1 MNLPLRDRSRPRQ
14 GTLGVLLSACLLLV
28 VVQSAAAQRVQID
41 FDEFHG
47 HDGTVDY
54 IRSIA
59 RAYPNITELLE
70 IGQSNMGRPIYVL
83 VISNMSTG
91 TTIDQYVELRN
102 PRREGVDN
110 VTPMKSYHG
119 KPGIWIDGGT
129 HGNEYTG
136 TEVNLYI
143 IDKLVA
149 GYGTDS
155 EITQLIDDNTFYFCP
170 MVNPDGVHMS
180 VEEGIPQRQNSMLV
194 DDDEDGEVNEDGPD
208 DLNGDGL
215 YTSFRYPDPEGR
227 YVLDD
232 EDQRHM
238 IRLGQDEETEK
249 ETYSVVREDRDND
262 GDGERGEDPIRGIDV
277 NRNFPEGW
285 FRDDDTQGGSGYY
298 AASSVETRAILE
310 FFTNHTNILLV
321 QSFHTSGGFT
331 YRPFARWSDDQ
342 IDPKDL
348 SIYDRVM
355 GKKYLE
361 LNDQEVPEA
370 WLDAE
375 PAEGDAAEAGPP
387 MRTAPQRTAR
397 PGGGMPPG
405 GGRPAAGGAGRQAGS
420 GYEMPTLWQHPYND
434 AQDRAYGFGIF
445 IDWAYAQFGS
455 YSMTTELWSWQRD
468 TRGVPGFD
476 GEDDRDLFYRSLLA
490 YQDDVYDG
498 EMFVDWTP
506 YNHPELGRGEV
517 GGWVSTFGS
526 NNAIPGETLE
536 RIADIHWQFELF
548 KAGLMPKLEI
558 TEASAEVLYTTDNT
572 SQARAV
578 SDGNTVTIRAGRNLG
593 RYKVVKVTATVE
605 NTGAL
610 ATHVAR
616 GANLAG
622 NRQDVIWLIGN
633 RDRIKFLQGS
643 AWQRLGVIDGTLE
656 IPGYD
661 PSTAPELR
669 VPMEFGMPPE
679 EPGAEPQTGNTRE
692 VTWLIAVEGDTP
704 LRIVLSSQ
712 KGGTRVRELSVR

>member
-1 MNLPLRDRSRPRQ
+1 
-14 GTLGVLLSACLLLV
+14 
-28 VVQSAAAQRVQID
+28 
-41 FDEFHG
+41 
-47 HDGTVDY
+47 
-54 IRSIA
+54 
-59 RAYPNITELLE
+59 
-70 IGQSNMGRPIYVL
+70 
-83 VISNMSTG
+83 
-91 TTIDQYVELRN
+91 
-102 PRREGVDN
+102 
-110 VTPMKSYHG
+110 
-119 KPGIWIDGGT
+119 
-129 HGNEYTG
+129 
-136 TEVNLYI
+136 
-143 IDKLVA
+143 
-149 GYGTDS
+149 
-155 EITQLIDDNTFYFCP
+155 
-170 MVNPDGVHMS
+170 
-180 VEEGIPQRQNSMLV
+180 
-194 DDDEDGEVNEDGPD
+194 
-208 DLNGDGL
+208 
-215 YTSFRYPDPEGR
+215 
-227 YVLDD
+227 
-232 EDQRHM
+232 M
-238 IRLGQDEETEK
+238 IRLGQNEETDK
-249 ETYSVVREDRDND
+249 ERYSVVREDRDND
-262 GDGERGEDPIRGIDV
+262 GDGDRGEDPIRGIDV

-285 FRDDDTQGGSGYY
+285 WRDDDTQGGSGFY
-298 AASSVETRAILE
+298 AASSVEARVILE
-310 FFTNHTNILLV
+310 FFTNNTNILMV

-331 YRPFARWSDDQ
+331 YRPFARWSDDE

-348 SIYDRVM
+348 SIYDRIM

-375 PAEGDAAEAGPP
+375 PEEGGDA
-387 MRTAPQRTAR
+387 
-397 PGGGMPPG
+397 
-405 GGRPAAGGAGRQAGS
+405 PARQASDGQGS
-420 GYEMPTLWQHPYND
+420 RGYEMPTLWQHPYND
-434 AQDRAYGFGIF
+434 SQDRAYGFGIF
-445 IDWAYAQFGS
+445 IDWAYAQFGT

-468 TRGVPGFD
+468 TRGVPGFN

-498 EMFVDWTP
+498 EMFVDWAA
-506 YNHPELGRGEV
+506 YNHPELGRGEI

-536 RIADIHWQFELF
+536 RICEIHWQFELF

-558 TEASAEVLYTTDNT
+558 TEAEAEVLYTTDNT

-578 SDGNTVTIRAGRNLG
+578 SDGNTVTIRAGRNIG

-633 RDRIKFLQGS
+633 RDRIKFLQGNV
-643 AWQRLGVIDGTLE
+643 WQRLGVIEGTMD

-704 LRIVLSSQ
+704 LQIVLSSQ
-712 KGGTRVRELSVR
+712 KGGTSVRNLSVR

>member
-1 MNLPLRDRSRPRQ
+1 MNLPLRERSRPRQ
-14 GTLGVLLSACLLLV
+14 GTVGVLLSACLLLV
-28 VVQSAAAQRVQID
+28 AVQSAAAQRVQID

-47 HDGTVDY
+47 HDGTADY
-54 IRSIA
+54 IRDVA

-70 IGQSNMGRPIYVL
+70 IGQSTMGRPIYVL

-91 TTIDQYVELRN
+91 TTIDQHVELRN

-110 VTPMKSYHG
+110 VTPMKSYNG
-119 KPGIWIDGGT
+119 KPGMWIDGGT

-143 IDKLVA
+143 IDKLVT
-149 GYGTDS
+149 GYGADD
-155 EITQLIDDNTFYFCP
+155 EITQLVDDNAFFFCP

-180 VEEGIPQRQNSMLV
+180 VEEGISQRQNSMLF

-227 YVLDD
+227 YVMDD
-232 EDQRHM
+232 EDSRHM
-238 IRLGQDEETEK
+238 IRLGQNDETDK
-249 ETYSVVREDRDND
+249 ERYSVVREDRDND

-285 FRDDDTQGGSGYY
+285 WRDDDTQGGSGFY
-298 AASSVETRAILE
+298 AASSVEARVILE
-310 FFTNHTNILLV
+310 FFTNNTNILMV

-331 YRPFARWSDDQ
+331 YRPFARWSDDE

-348 SIYDRVM
+348 SIYDRIM

-375 PAEGDAAEAGPP
+375 PEESDDAQFGPP
-387 MRTAPQRTAR
+387 RREAPQRTAR
-397 PGGGMPPG
+397 PGSGGPP
-405 GGRPAAGGAGRQAGS
+405 ARQASGDQGS
-420 GYEMPTLWQHPYND
+420 RGYEMPPLWQHPYND
-434 AQDRAYGFGIF
+434 SQDRAYGFGIF

-498 EMFVDWTP
+498 EMFVDWTA

-536 RIADIHWQFELF
+536 RISEIHWQFELF
-548 KAGLMPKLEI
+548 KAGLLPKLAI
-558 TEASAEVLYTTDNT
+558 TEAEAEVLYTTDNT

-578 SDGNTVTIRAGRNLG
+578 SDGNTVTIRPGRNIG

-633 RDRIKFLQGS
+633 RDRIKFLQGN
-643 AWQRLGVIDGTLE
+643 AWQRLGVIDGTMD

-661 PSTAPELR
+661 PSTAPELSG
-669 VPMEFGMPPE
+669 PGQQFGGPPIDDDN
-679 EPGAEPQTGNTRE
+679 EPQTGNTRE

-704 LRIVLSSQ
+704 LQIVLSSQ
-712 KGGTRVRELSVR
+712 KGGTSVRNLSIR

>member
-1 MNLPLRDRSRPRQ
+1 MNLPLRERSRPRL
-14 GTLGVLLSACLLLV
+14 GTVGVLLSACLLLV
-28 VVQSAAAQRVQID
+28 AVQSAAAQRVQID

-54 IRSIA
+54 IRDVA
-59 RAYPNITELLE
+59 RAYPNISELLE
-70 IGQSNMGRPIYVL
+70 IGQSTMGRPIYVL

-91 TTIDQYVELRN
+91 TTIDQHVELRN

-110 VTPMKSYHG
+110 VTPMKSYNG
-119 KPGIWIDGGT
+119 KPGMWIDGGT

-143 IDKLVA
+143 IDKLVT
-149 GYGTDS
+149 GYGADD
-155 EITQLIDDNTFYFCP
+155 EITQLVDDNAFFFCP

-180 VEEGIPQRQNSMLV
+180 VEEGISQRQNSMLF
-194 DDDEDGEVNEDGPD
+194 DDDEDGEINEDGPD

-227 YVLDD
+227 YVMDD
-232 EDQRHM
+232 EDSRHM
-238 IRLGQDEETEK
+238 IRLGQNDETDK
-249 ETYSVVREDRDND
+249 ERYSVVREDRDND
-262 GDGERGEDPIRGIDV
+262 GDGDRGEDPIRGIDV

-285 FRDDDTQGGSGYY
+285 WRDDDTQGGSGFY
-298 AASSVETRAILE
+298 AASSVESRAILE
-310 FFTNHTNILLV
+310 FFTNNTNILMV

-348 SIYDRVM
+348 SIYDRIM

-361 LNDQEVPEA
+361 LNDQEVPEE

-375 PAEGDAAEAGPP
+375 PEESDDAQFGPP
-387 MRTAPQRTAR
+387 RREAPQRTAR
-397 PGGGMPPG
+397 PGGGGPP
-405 GGRPAAGGAGRQAGS
+405 ARQASGDQGS
-420 GYEMPTLWQHPYND
+420 RGYEMPPLWQHPYND
-434 AQDRAYGFGIF
+434 SQDRAYGFGIF

-468 TRGVPGFD
+468 TRGVPGFN

-498 EMFVDWTP
+498 EMFVDWTA

-536 RIADIHWQFELF
+536 RICEIHWQFELF
-548 KAGLMPKLEI
+548 KAGLLPKLAI
-558 TEASAEVLYTTDNT
+558 TEAEAEVLYTTDNT

-578 SDGNTVTIRAGRNLG
+578 SDGNTVTIRTGRNIG

-633 RDRIKFLQGS
+633 RDRIKFLQGN
-643 AWQRLGVIDGTLE
+643 AWQRLGVIEGTMD

-679 EPGAEPQTGNTRE
+679 DPGAEPQTGNTRE

-704 LRIVLSSQ
+704 LQIVLSSQ
-712 KGGTRVRELSVR
+712 KGGTSVRNLSVR

>member
-1 MNLPLRDRSRPRQ
+1 MSLPLRKRGGPYRSMV
-14 GTLGVLLSACLLLV
+14 GVVLSACSLLV
-28 VVQSAAAQRVQID
+28 VAQSAAAQRVSID

-54 IRSIA
+54 IRDVA
-59 RAYPNITELLE
+59 GAYPNITELIE
-70 IGQSNMGRPIYVL
+70 IGQSTMGRQIYVL
-83 VISNMSTG
+83 VISNMRTG
-91 TTIDQYVELRN
+91 TTIDQHVELRN

-119 KPGIWIDGGT
+119 KPGVWIDGGT

-136 TEVNLYI
+136 TEASLYI
-143 IDKLVA
+143 IDKLVT
-149 GYGTDS
+149 GYGTDD
-155 EITQLIDDNTFYFCP
+155 EITQLIDDNAFFICP

-180 VEEGIPQRQNSMLV
+180 VEEGIAQRQNSMMV

-227 YVLDD
+227 YVMDD
-232 EDQRHM
+232 VDPRHM
-238 IRLGQDEETEK
+238 IRLREDEETDK
-249 ETYSVVREDRDND
+249 ERYSVIREDRDND

-285 FRDDDTQGGSGYY
+285 WRDDVTKGGSGYY
-298 AASSVETRAILE
+298 AASSQESRAILE
-310 FFTNHTNILLV
+310 FFTNNTNILLV

-331 YRPFARWSDDQ
+331 YRPLARWSDDSL
-342 IDPKDL
+342 DPKDL
-348 SIYDRVM
+348 AVFDRIM

-361 LNDQEVPEA
+361 LNGQEVPEA
-370 WLDAE
+370 WLETSTDEANAT
-375 PAEGDAAEAGPP
+375 PAGA
-387 MRTAPQRTAR
+387 Q
-397 PGGGMPPG
+397 
-405 GGRPAAGGAGRQAGS
+405 GGR
-420 GYEMPTLWQHPYND
+420 GYDLPPLWRRPYSD
-434 AQDRAYGFGIF
+434 EEDRPYGFGIF
-445 IDWAYAQFGS
+445 IDWAYMQFGS

-476 GEDDRDLFYRSLLA
+476 GEDDRSLFYRSLLA

-498 EMFVDWTP
+498 EKFVDWEP

-517 GGWVSTFGS
+517 GGWISTWGS

-536 RIADIHWQFELF
+536 YICEVHWQFELF
-548 KAGLMPKLEI
+548 KARLLPKLEI
-558 TEASAEVLYTTDNT
+558 SEASAEVLYTADNT
-572 SQARAV
+572 NAARAV
-578 SDGNTVTIRAGRNLG
+578 SDGNTVTIRSGGNVG
-593 RYKVVKVTATVE
+593 RYRIVKVTATIE
-605 NTGAL
+605 NTGPL

-633 RDRIKFLQGS
+633 RDRIRFLQGR
-643 AWQRLGVIDGTLE
+643 AYKRLGVIDGAME

-661 PSTAPELR
+661 PSTAPLPST
-669 VPMEFGMPPE
+669 PMQQFGGPPIDDE
-679 EPGAEPQTGNTRE
+679 EEPQTGNTRE
-692 VTWLIAVEGDTP
+692 VTWLLAVEGDTP
-704 LRIVLSSQ
+704 LKLVLSSQ
-712 KGGTRVRELSVR
+712 KGGTLVRNLSIR